1 MSIRNYFKIKY
12 QCNTTTINAFHL
24 IRKENVIVKS
34 IHSSLHSEY
43 KNKIVKLIHSLFH
56 SVYKTFIIQRLL
68 FTLK

>member
-1 MSIRNYFKIKY
+1 MFLRNYFKINY
-12 QCNTTTINAFHL
+12 QCNTTKINAFHL

-56 SVYKTFIIQRLL
+56 SVYKPLYIYILPL
-68 FTLK
+68 